1 MRSGRQADATR
12 LCRTRGVIGGLF
24 AVITVVFVVW
34 AWASDVQVFG
44 GVGGRLID
52 DVVVGVAFPFA
63 ALAGKGDFIQ
73 RLLVAAVGVAWL
85 AGSVWGAA
93 IGLHQSVLIVM
104 VAAYPSGRLRPW
116 PTWLTL
122 PAAVFVAVLLP
133 GPLVVAL
140 VIGAEAV
147 GLAIL
152 AATDP
157 WTPRIYSVA
166 AASALSLTLLHA
178 AWLSASSRSAEPGLY
193 EAVLIG
199 IALAYALTTQLTS
212 APSLRLSE
220 QIVGGNDGDDL
231 GVLERLLADMLHDP
245 HLHLTAGPGSG
256 RPVRNGEQI
265 VASVDTI
272 SPLLADPRV
281 AAAVDESV
289 RLLVEHRR
297 LQSSDREGIAE
308 LDAARRRLVATG
320 DAERRAATTEL
331 ARHVG
336 GPVAAASREL
346 ENLRIDEPDARKLLA
361 TSARLLRDVSVEID
375 VIVSGVPR
383 ETLGDGRL
391 VGAVHDL
398 AMLSSI
404 PVRVGTE
411 DHPVGSAITET
422 ALFYICREALVN
434 AAKHSSARQI
444 DIRLSGRGN
453 LTLEVVDD
461 GIGGADPDGLGLR
474 GLADRA
480 SVVGATLSIDS
491 IRGAGTTIRVV
502 APAAANH
509 ARSDAFT
516 V

>member
-1 MRSGRQADATR
+1 MRSVRQTNVTG
-12 LCRTRGVIGGLF
+12 LCRTRCVVRGLF
-24 AVITVVFVVW
+24 AFTTVVFVVW
-34 AWASDVQVFG
+34 AWSSDVQMFG
-44 GVGGRLID
+44 GVDGRVID
-52 DVVVGVAFPFA
+52 DVVVGVAFPVA
-63 ALAGKGDFIQ
+63 ALAGRGDFIQ
-73 RLLVAAVGVAWL
+73 RFLVAAVGVAWL
-85 AGSVWGAA
+85 AGSVWGTA

-116 PTWLTL
+116 PTWLAL
-122 PAAVFVAVLLP
+122 PAAVVVAVLIP
-133 GPLVVAL
+133 GPFVVGL

-152 AATDP
+152 TATNP
-157 WTPRIYSVA
+157 WTSRIYSVA
-166 AASALSLTLLHA
+166 AASALSLTLFHA
-178 AWLSASSRSAEPGLY
+178 AWLSASSRSAEPGVY
-193 EAVLIG
+193 DAVLIG
-199 IALAYALTTQLTS
+199 IAFSYALTTRLTS

-231 GVLERLLADMLHDP
+231 GVLERLLAAMLHDP
-245 HLHLTAGPGSG
+245 HLRLTAGPGSG
-256 RPVRNGEQI
+256 RPVRNGDQI
-265 VASVDTI
+265 MASVDTI
-272 SPLLADPRV
+272 SPLFADPRV

-308 LDAARRRLVATG
+308 LDAARRRLVAAG

-331 ARHVG
+331 AMHVG
-336 GPVAAASREL
+336 GPVAAASHEL
-346 ENLRIDEPDARKLLA
+346 ENLRIDQPDARELLA
-361 TSARLLRDVSVEID
+361 TSARLLRDVYVEID

-383 ETLGDGRL
+383 KTLGDGRL
-391 VGAVHDL
+391 VAALQDL
-398 AMLSSI
+398 AMLSPI
-404 PVRVGTE
+404 PVRVATE
-411 DHPVGSAITET
+411 GDPLGSAIIET
-422 ALFYICREALVN
+422 ALFYICREALAN

-444 DIRLSGRGN
+444 DIRLNGRGN

-480 SVVGATLSIDS
+480 SVIGATLTIDS
-491 IRGAGTTIRVV
+491 VGGAGTTIRVV